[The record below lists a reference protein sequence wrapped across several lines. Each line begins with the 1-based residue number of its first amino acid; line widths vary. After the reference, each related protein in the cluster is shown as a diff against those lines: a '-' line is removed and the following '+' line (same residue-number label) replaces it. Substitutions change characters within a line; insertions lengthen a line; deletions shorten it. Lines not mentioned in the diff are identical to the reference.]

1 MKNLKVTAMILAATL
16 SAGTLMACSSDKEAD
31 NTVSTVESETVASE
45 ESIMVESES
54 TESSELMEDQ
64 EKDAMAAAVLQYI
77 KVARV
82 EKAAEDGTLELTLFE
97 LPEASEEV
105 VEDAAEVT
113 GTEVVTEDVTETT
126 ETNAAELSESVTSEE
141 TSAFDFA
148 SLDLSIFVE
157 TEQTESYQPEET
169 TMVQLAEDGVL
180 AEAVLSDIQA
190 GDMLVLFMDE
200 NEVPYIV
207 IYRNIAQ
214 EETAAQ

>member
-97 LPEASEEV
+97 LPETSEEV

>member
-1 MKNLKVTAMILAATL
+1 
-16 SAGTLMACSSDKEAD
+16 
-31 NTVSTVESETVASE
+31 
-45 ESIMVESES
+45 
-54 TESSELMEDQ
+54 
-64 EKDAMAAAVLQYI
+64 MAAAVLQYI

-97 LPEASEEV
+97 LPETSEEV

-126 ETNAAELSESVTSEE
+126 ETNAAELNESVTSEE

>member
-16 SAGTLMACSSDKEAD
+16 SAGTLMACSSNKEAD

-97 LPEASEEV
+97 LPETSEEV

-126 ETNAAELSESVTSEE
+126 ETNTAELSESVTSEE
-141 TSAFDFA
+141 TSAFDVA